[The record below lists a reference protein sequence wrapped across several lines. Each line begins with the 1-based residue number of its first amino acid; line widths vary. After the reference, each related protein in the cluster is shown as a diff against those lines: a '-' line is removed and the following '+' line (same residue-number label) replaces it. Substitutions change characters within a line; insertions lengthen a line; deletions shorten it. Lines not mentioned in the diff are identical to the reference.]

1 MAIVFCDYS
10 ACEYWNNQQC
20 QAERIEISDSCLTF
34 TAHTDVDKEYR
45 HEFWKRYLN
54 NENGKTYRVASR
66 GKRYEMLGFV
76 FYTDEDDRWGIK
88 TVSFTEEKSG
98 LRALGGQITEENIEK
113 IREGIET
120 ATPLMDLPEGRD
132 EGW

>member
-1 MAIVFCDYS
+1 ML
-10 ACEYWNNQQC
+10 
-20 QAERIEISDSCLTF
+20 ISDSCLTF